1 MCILHSNELLKLNRR
16 FCKDADELRYILRDD
31 NGNVYFSND
40 KVPTPEEGSWLRTIK
55 FKDKNEYLFV
65 LDIDG
70 EGLDE
75 EMLIGVQGLYDTIR
89 NYLHVKPLLK
99 ASGSKGAQI
108 IFKLVFD
115 EHIQE
120 EDCLEHMRNLSYT
133 LWRISTPNVKERIL
147 FDSKPGIDLHMFT
160 KKRMLRTLSKH
171 LRSNRYSIIFAR
183 EDNIDVINHRM
194 DTGEGLEFKKFP
206 TLEFSEDFIIYTY
219 FSEKEKIAVSFENL
233 PQFDERRELKKDERF
248 KSLPRFLK
256 RILLA
261 EHVEHNLKWPTIA
274 YLHVFERMNPNDI
287 VEWLWKNS
295 NWIDLSNVRITN
307 YHVRLTCN
315 WCQKSMLKNRSS
327 MCYSSALQY
336 SIPRFPIPDEFLNEI
351 ISEMLVNS
359 NWRTISHLLL
369 RIRSQ
374 FLLDVKAERY
384 EELQIAQY
392 NSSTHSQP

>member
-1 MCILHSNELLKLNRR
+1 MHPNELVKLNRR
-16 FCKDADELRYILRDD
+16 FCKGAEELRYILKDD
-31 NGNVYFSND
+31 SGNAYFSNEKIPD
-40 KVPTPEEGSWLRTIK
+40 PNEGSWLRTIK

-75 EMLIGVQGLYDTIR
+75 GMLRGVQGLYDTIK
-89 NYLHVKPLLK
+89 NYLHVKPILK

-115 EHIQE
+115 EHIRE
-120 EDCLEHMRNLSYT
+120 EDCLTHMRNLSYT
-133 LWRISTPNVKERIL
+133 LWRISTPIVKEHIL

-171 LRSNRYSIIFAR
+171 LRSNRYSIMFAR
-183 EDNIDVINHRM
+183 EDNIDVVNQRM
-194 DTGEGLEFKKFP
+194 DTGDGLEFKKFP
-206 TLEFSEDFIIYTY
+206 TLEFSEDLIIYTY

-233 PQFDERRELKKDERF
+233 PQFDERRELKKDNRF
-248 KSLPRFLK
+248 KSLPKFIK

-274 YLHVFERMNPNDI
+274 YLHVFERMHPNDI

-307 YHVRLTCN
+307 YHVRWTCR
-315 WCQKSMLKNRSS
+315 WCQKSMLKDSS
-327 MCYSSALQY
+327 NMRYSSALKY
-336 SIPRFPIPDEFLNEI
+336 SMPSFPLPDDFLNEI
-351 ISEMLVNS
+351 ILEMMENS
-359 NWRTISHLLL
+359 NWRAISHLLL
-369 RIRSQ
+369 RTRSR
-374 FLLDVKAERY
+374 FLVDVKAERY
-384 EELQIAQY
+384 GESQIAQY
-392 NSSTHSQP
+392 NSSSRSRP